1 MAKSKDERIIMNE
14 EEVQID
20 LMTLLHYILR
30 KWRSIIVVM
39 LIVAVAANL
48 YSVKKSMSVVASVS
62 AAEEEVDI
70 EKQIENAKEELT
82 ADELEQVERVYSM
95 YEYNSQLYQ
104 ENDEYLEK
112 SMLMQL
118 NPNEIPTVMLNYQFR
133 KDQADEELSNIFT
146 MYENALLDEDTC
158 TAIIQVFGEEY
169 ANTSVRELISVTDTE
184 NVQNSDI
191 IKLQNDKNSGILSIQ
206 IYADSEE
213 QCEQVAEIVKKRVME
228 YTEQLQQIFGIYT
241 VNAISEQ
248 YYISSDSNLNMQK
261 SDVVNAVNDAYTA
274 LKNISSGLSEKQMT
288 YYNLLVKGI
297 EDKTTSKENTDETA
311 EITAN
316 VQYISM
322 KYILIGLLAGMFLAV
337 CWYAVV
343 YIMTQTVK
351 DVDEVKI
358 ITNLPVFGTVLGSNE
373 NGKRNIIDRWIYSW
387 FAHNKKSENNEL
399 LLTRISHEVAMLAG
413 QKDKRNLLVACSESD
428 QNLKKQADSLVEKL
442 RELGMNVT
450 STDSLVSDNTEVLK
464 QLESADSAVFVEQLM
479 KSERNQIREAVELC
493 RRCQVEVL
501 GSVIVGSASY

>member
-1 MAKSKDERIIMNE
+1 MNE

-62 AAEEEVDI
+62 AAEEEGDI

-82 ADELEQVERVYSM
+82 AYELEQVERVYSM

-288 YYNLLVKGI
+288 Y
-297 EDKTTSKENTDETA
+297 
-311 EITAN
+311 
-316 VQYISM
+316 
-322 KYILIGLLAGMFLAV
+322 
-337 CWYAVV
+337 
-343 YIMTQTVK
+343 
-351 DVDEVKI
+351 
-358 ITNLPVFGTVLGSNE
+358 
-373 NGKRNIIDRWIYSW
+373 
-387 FAHNKKSENNEL
+387 
-399 LLTRISHEVAMLAG
+399 
-413 QKDKRNLLVACSESD
+413 
-428 QNLKKQADSLVEKL
+428 
-442 RELGMNVT
+442 
-450 STDSLVSDNTEVLK
+450 
-464 QLESADSAVFVEQLM
+464 
-479 KSERNQIREAVELC
+479 
-493 RRCQVEVL
+493 
-501 GSVIVGSASY
+501 

>member
-1 MAKSKDERIIMNE
+1 MNE

-48 YSVKKSMSVVASVS
+48 YSVKKSMSEAAAVS
-62 AAEEEVDI
+62 TTEEVDI

-104 ENDEYLEK
+104 ENEEYLEK

-118 NPNEIPTVMLNYQFR
+118 NPNEIPTVMLNYQFK

-158 TAIIQVFGEEY
+158 TAIVQVFGEEY

-248 YYISSDSNLNMQK
+248 YYISSDSDLNMQK
-261 SDVVNAVNDAYTA
+261 SDVVNVVNEVCTVI
-274 LKNISSGLSEKQMT
+274 KNITSGLSEKQIG
-288 YYNLLVKGI
+288 YFNLLTKDCEDQTLVK
-297 EDKTTSKENTDETA
+297 EDTQETA
-311 EITAN
+311 NMTAN

-322 KYILIGLLAGMFLAV
+322 KYVLIGLLAGMFLAV
-337 CWYAVV
+337 CWYAVI

-358 ITNLPVFGTVLGSNE
+358 ITNLPVFGTVLRSNE
-373 NGKRNIIDRWIYSW
+373 NGKRKIVDRWIDSW

-501 GSVIVGSASY
+501 GSVIVGSDSY

>member
-1 MAKSKDERIIMNE
+1 MNE

-39 LIVAVAANL
+39 LIVAVL
-48 YSVKKSMSVVASVS
+48 CKPIFSKEKYVS
-62 AAEEEVDI
+62 SGICKRTEEEVDI

-95 YEYNSQLYQ
+95 YEHNLQLYQ
-104 ENDEYLEK
+104 ENEEYLEK

-118 NPNEIPTVMLNYQFR
+118 NPNEIPTVMLNYQFK

-228 YTEQLQQIFGIYT
+228 YTEQLQRDIWNLYSKCYFGA
-241 VNAISEQ
+241 VL
-248 YYISSDSNLNMQK
+248 YIQ
-261 SDVVNAVNDAYTA
+261 
-274 LKNISSGLSEKQMT
+274 
-288 YYNLLVKGI
+288 
-297 EDKTTSKENTDETA
+297 
-311 EITAN
+311 
-316 VQYISM
+316 
-322 KYILIGLLAGMFLAV
+322 
-337 CWYAVV
+337 
-343 YIMTQTVK
+343 
-351 DVDEVKI
+351 
-358 ITNLPVFGTVLGSNE
+358 
-373 NGKRNIIDRWIYSW
+373 
-387 FAHNKKSENNEL
+387 
-399 LLTRISHEVAMLAG
+399 
-413 QKDKRNLLVACSESD
+413 
-428 QNLKKQADSLVEKL
+428 
-442 RELGMNVT
+442 
-450 STDSLVSDNTEVLK
+450 
-464 QLESADSAVFVEQLM
+464 
-479 KSERNQIREAVELC
+479 
-493 RRCQVEVL
+493 
-501 GSVIVGSASY
+501 

>member
-1 MAKSKDERIIMNE
+1 MNE

-48 YSVKKSMSVVASVS
+48 YSVKKSMSEAAAVS
-62 AAEEEVDI
+62 TTEEVDI

-104 ENDEYLEK
+104 ESKEYLEK
-112 SMLMQL
+112 SVLMQL
-118 NPNEIPTVMLNYQFR
+118 NPNEIPTVMLNYQFK

-146 MYENALLDEDTC
+146 MYENVLLDEDTC

-184 NVQNSDI
+184 NGQNSDI
-191 IKLQNDKNSGILSIQ
+191 IKLQKDKNSGILSIQ
-206 IYADSEE
+206 IYAGSEE
-213 QCEQVAEIVKKRVME
+213 QCEQVAEIVKTRVLE
-228 YTEQLQQIFGIYT
+228 YTEQLHQIFGNYT

-261 SDVVNAVNDAYTA
+261 SDAVNAVNNAYTA
-274 LKNISSGLSEKQMT
+274 MKNITSGLSEKQIGYFSLLT
-288 YYNLLVKGI
+288 KDCEDQTLVK
-297 EDKTTSKENTDETA
+297 EDTQETA
-311 EITAN
+311 NMTAN

-337 CWYAVV
+337 CWYAVI

-358 ITNLPVFGTVLGSNE
+358 ITNLPVFGTVLRSNE
-373 NGKRNIIDRWIYSW
+373 NGKRNIVDRWIDSW
-387 FAHNKKSENNEL
+387 FAHDKKSENNDL

-413 QKDKRNLLVACSESD
+413 QKDKKCLLIACSGSD
-428 QNLKKQADSLVEKL
+428 QNVKKQADSLVEKL
-442 RELGMNVT
+442 RKLGMNVT
-450 STDSLVSDNTEVLK
+450 STDGLVSDNTEVLK

-501 GSVIVGSASY
+501 GSVIVGSDSY

>member
-1 MAKSKDERIIMNE
+1 MNE

-288 YYNLLVKGI
+288 YYNLL
-297 EDKTTSKENTDETA
+297 
-311 EITAN
+311 EI
-316 VQYISM
+316 
-322 KYILIGLLAGMFLAV
+322 G
-337 CWYAVV
+337 
-343 YIMTQTVK
+343 
-351 DVDEVKI
+351 
-358 ITNLPVFGTVLGSNE
+358 
-373 NGKRNIIDRWIYSW
+373 R
-387 FAHNKKSENNEL
+387 AH
-399 LLTRISHEVAMLAG
+399 V
-413 QKDKRNLLVACSESD
+413 
-428 QNLKKQADSLVEKL
+428 
-442 RELGMNVT
+442 
-450 STDSLVSDNTEVLK
+450 
-464 QLESADSAVFVEQLM
+464 
-479 KSERNQIREAVELC
+479 
-493 RRCQVEVL
+493 
-501 GSVIVGSASY
+501 

>member
-1 MAKSKDERIIMNE
+1 MNE

-48 YSVKKSMSVVASVS
+48 YSVKKSMSEAAAVS
-62 AAEEEVDI
+62 TTEEVDI

-104 ENDEYLEK
+104 ESKEYLEK
-112 SMLMQL
+112 SVLMQL
-118 NPNEIPTVMLNYQFR
+118 NPNEIPTVMLNYQFK

-169 ANTSVRELISVTDTE
+169 ANTSVRKLISVTDTE
-184 NVQNSDI
+184 NVQNKDI
-191 IKLQNDKNSGILSIQ
+191 IKLQDDKNSGILSIQ
-206 IYADSEE
+206 IYACSEE
-213 QCEQVAEIVKKRVME
+213 QCEQVAEIVKKRVLE
-228 YTEQLQQIFGIYT
+228 YTEQLQQIFGNYT

-248 YYISSDSNLNMQK
+248 YYISSDSDLNVQK
-261 SDVVNAVNDAYTA
+261 SDTVNAVNNAYTA
-274 LKNISSGLSEKQMT
+274 MKNITSGLSEKQIG
-288 YYNLLVKGI
+288 YFNLLTKDGEDQTLVKVDT
-297 EDKTTSKENTDETA
+297 EENE
-311 EITAN
+311 N
-316 VQYISM
+316 VMVKVQYISM

-373 NGKRNIIDRWIYSW
+373 NAKRNMIDRWIDSW
-387 FAHNKKSENNEL
+387 FVHDKKSENNEL

-413 QKDKRNLLVACSESD
+413 QKDKKCLLIACSGNG
-428 QNLKKQADSLVEKL
+428 QNVKKQADSLVEKL
-442 RELGMNVT
+442 RKLGMNVT

-464 QLESADSAVFVEQLM
+464 QLDCADSVVFVEQLM
-479 KSERNQIREAVELC
+479 KSERNQIREAIELC

-501 GSVIVGSASY
+501 GSVIVGSDSY

>member
-1 MAKSKDERIIMNE
+1 MNE

-288 YYNLLVKGI
+288 YY
-297 EDKTTSKENTDETA
+297 
-311 EITAN
+311 
-316 VQYISM
+316 
-322 KYILIGLLAGMFLAV
+322 
-337 CWYAVV
+337 
-343 YIMTQTVK
+343 
-351 DVDEVKI
+351 
-358 ITNLPVFGTVLGSNE
+358 
-373 NGKRNIIDRWIYSW
+373 
-387 FAHNKKSENNEL
+387 HL
-399 LLTRISHEVAMLAG
+399 LLR
-413 QKDKRNLLVACSESD
+413 KP
-428 QNLKKQADSLVEKL
+428 
-442 RELGMNVT
+442 
-450 STDSLVSDNTEVLK
+450 
-464 QLESADSAVFVEQLM
+464 
-479 KSERNQIREAVELC
+479 
-493 RRCQVEVL
+493 
-501 GSVIVGSASY
+501 

>member
-1 MAKSKDERIIMNE
+1 MNE

-48 YSVKKSMSVVASVS
+48 YSVKKSMSEAAAVS
-62 AAEEEVDI
+62 TTEEVDI

-82 ADELEQVERVYSM
+82 ADELEQVEHVYSM

-104 ENDEYLEK
+104 ENEEYLEK

-118 NPNEIPTVMLNYQFR
+118 NPNEIPTVMLNYQFK

-158 TAIIQVFGEEY
+158 TAIMQVFGEEY

-184 NVQNSDI
+184 NGQNSDI

-206 IYADSEE
+206 IYAGSEE

-228 YTEQLQQIFGIYT
+228 YTEQLQQIFGTYT

-261 SDVVNAVNDAYTA
+261 SDAVNAVNVAYTTMT
-274 LKNISSGLSEKQMT
+274 NISAGLSEKQMG
-288 YYNLLVKGI
+288 YFNLLVKESKDQPLVK
-297 EDKTTSKENTDETA
+297 EDTEATENV
-311 EITAN
+311 TAN

-322 KYILIGLLAGMFLAV
+322 KFILIGLLAGMFLAV

-358 ITNLPVFGTVLGSNE
+358 ITNLPVFGTVLRSNE
-373 NGKRNIIDRWIYSW
+373 NGKRNIIDRWIDSW
-387 FAHNKKSENNEL
+387 FAHDKKSENNEL

-479 KSERNQIREAVELC
+479 KSERDQIREAVELC

-501 GSVIVGSASY
+501 GSVIVGSDSY

>member
-1 MAKSKDERIIMNE
+1 MNE

-48 YSVKKSMSVVASVS
+48 YSVKKSMSEAAAVS
-62 AAEEEVDI
+62 TTEEVDI

-104 ENDEYLEK
+104 ESKEYLEK
-112 SMLMQL
+112 SVLMQL
-118 NPNEIPTVMLNYQFR
+118 NPNEIPTVMLNYQFK

-169 ANTSVRELISVTDTE
+169 ANTSVRKLISVTDTE
-184 NVQNSDI
+184 NVQNKDI
-191 IKLQNDKNSGILSIQ
+191 IKLQDDKNSGILSIQ
-206 IYADSEE
+206 IYACSEE
-213 QCEQVAEIVKKRVME
+213 QCEQVAEIVKKRVLE
-228 YTEQLQQIFGIYT
+228 YTEQLQQIFGNYT

-248 YYISSDSNLNMQK
+248 YYISSDSDLNVQK
-261 SDVVNAVNDAYTA
+261 SDAVNAVNVTYTTMT
-274 LKNISSGLSEKQMT
+274 NISAGLSEKQMT
-288 YYNLLVKGI
+288 YYNLLAKYCEDQTIVK
-297 EDKTTSKENTDETA
+297 EDTQETA
-311 EITAN
+311 NMTTN
-316 VQYISM
+316 VQYISI

-337 CWYAVV
+337 CWYAVI

-358 ITNLPVFGTVLGSNE
+358 ITNLPVFGTVLRSNE
-373 NGKRNIIDRWIYSW
+373 NGKRNIVDRWIDSW
-387 FAHNKKSENNEL
+387 FAHDKKSENNEL

-413 QKDKRNLLVACSESD
+413 QKDKKCLLIACSGSD
-428 QNLKKQADSLVEKL
+428 QNVKKQADGLVEKL
-442 RELGMNVT
+442 RKLEMNVT

-501 GSVIVGSASY
+501 GSVIVGSDSY

>member
-1 MAKSKDERIIMNE
+1 MNE

-48 YSVKKSMSVVASVS
+48 YSVKKSMSEAAVVSTT
-62 AAEEEVDI
+62 EEVDI

-104 ENDEYLEK
+104 ESKEYLEK
-112 SMLMQL
+112 SVLMQL
-118 NPNEIPTVMLNYQFR
+118 NPNEIPTVMLNYQFK

-169 ANTSVRELISVTDTE
+169 ANTSVRKLISVTDTE
-184 NVQNSDI
+184 NVQNKDI
-191 IKLQNDKNSGILSIQ
+191 IKLQDDKNSGILSIQ
-206 IYADSEE
+206 IYACSEE
-213 QCEQVAEIVKKRVME
+213 QCEQVAEIVKKRVLE
-228 YTEQLQQIFGIYT
+228 YTEQLQQIFGNYT

-248 YYISSDSNLNMQK
+248 YYISSDSDLNVQK
-261 SDVVNAVNDAYTA
+261 SDTVNAVNNAYTA
-274 LKNISSGLSEKQMT
+274 MKNITSGLSEKQIG
-288 YYNLLVKGI
+288 YFNLLTKDGEDQTLVKVDT
-297 EDKTTSKENTDETA
+297 EENE
-311 EITAN
+311 N
-316 VQYISM
+316 VMVKVQYISM

-373 NGKRNIIDRWIYSW
+373 NAKRNIIDRWIDSW
-387 FAHNKKSENNEL
+387 FVHDKKSENNEL

-413 QKDKRNLLVACSESD
+413 QKDKKCLLIACSGNG
-428 QNLKKQADSLVEKL
+428 QNVKKQADSLVEKL
-442 RELGMNVT
+442 RKLGMNVT

-464 QLESADSAVFVEQLM
+464 QLDCADSVVFVEQLM
-479 KSERNQIREAVELC
+479 KSERNQIREAIELC

-501 GSVIVGSASY
+501 GSVIVGSDSY

>member
-1 MAKSKDERIIMNE
+1 MNE

-48 YSVKKSMSVVASVS
+48 YSVKKSMSEAAAVS
-62 AAEEEVDI
+62 TTEEVDI

-82 ADELEQVERVYSM
+82 ADELEQVEHVYSM

-104 ENDEYLEK
+104 ENEEYLEK

-118 NPNEIPTVMLNYQFR
+118 NPNEIPTVMLNYQFK

-146 MYENALLDEDTC
+146 MYENTLLDEDTC
-158 TAIIQVFGEEY
+158 TAIMQVFGEEY

-184 NVQNSDI
+184 NGQNSDI

-206 IYADSEE
+206 IYAGSEE

-228 YTEQLQQIFGIYT
+228 YTEQLQQIFGTYT

-261 SDVVNAVNDAYTA
+261 SDAVNAVNVAYTTMT
-274 LKNISSGLSEKQMT
+274 NISAGLSEKQMG
-288 YYNLLVKGI
+288 YFNLLVKESKDQPLVK
-297 EDKTTSKENTDETA
+297 EDTEATENV
-311 EITAN
+311 TAN

-322 KYILIGLLAGMFLAV
+322 KFILIGLLAGMFLAV

-358 ITNLPVFGTVLGSNE
+358 ITNLPVFGTVLRSNE
-373 NGKRNIIDRWIYSW
+373 NGKRNIIDRWIDSW
-387 FAHNKKSENNEL
+387 FAHDKKSENNEL

-479 KSERNQIREAVELC
+479 KSERDQIREAVELC

-501 GSVIVGSASY
+501 GSVIVGNDSY

>member
-1 MAKSKDERIIMNE
+1 MNE

-82 ADELEQVERVYSM
+82 AYELEQVERVYSM

-288 YYNLLVKGI
+288 
-297 EDKTTSKENTDETA
+297 
-311 EITAN
+311 
-316 VQYISM
+316 
-322 KYILIGLLAGMFLAV
+322 
-337 CWYAVV
+337 
-343 YIMTQTVK
+343 
-351 DVDEVKI
+351 
-358 ITNLPVFGTVLGSNE
+358 
-373 NGKRNIIDRWIYSW
+373 
-387 FAHNKKSENNEL
+387 
-399 LLTRISHEVAMLAG
+399 
-413 QKDKRNLLVACSESD
+413 
-428 QNLKKQADSLVEKL
+428 
-442 RELGMNVT
+442 
-450 STDSLVSDNTEVLK
+450 
-464 QLESADSAVFVEQLM
+464 
-479 KSERNQIREAVELC
+479 
-493 RRCQVEVL
+493 
-501 GSVIVGSASY
+501 

>member
-1 MAKSKDERIIMNE
+1 
-14 EEVQID
+14 
-20 LMTLLHYILR
+20 
-30 KWRSIIVVM
+30 M

-48 YSVKKSMSVVASVS
+48 YSVKKSMSEAASVS
-62 AAEEEVDI
+62 TAEEEVDI
-70 EKQIENAKEELT
+70 EKQIENVKDELT

-104 ENDEYLEK
+104 ENKEYLEK
-112 SMLMQL
+112 SVLMQL
-118 NPNEIPTVMLNYQFR
+118 NPNEIPTVMLNYQFK

-158 TAIIQVFGEEY
+158 TAIMQVFGEEY

-184 NVQNSDI
+184 NGQNSDI

-206 IYADSEE
+206 IYAGSEE
-213 QCEQVAEIVKKRVME
+213 KCEQVAEIVKKRVME
-228 YTEQLQQIFGIYT
+228 YTEQSQQIFGTYT

-261 SDVVNAVNDAYTA
+261 SDAVNAVNDAYTA

-288 YYNLLVKGI
+288 YYNLLVKESKDQTLVK
-297 EDKTTSKENTDETA
+297 EDTEETENM
-311 EITAN
+311 TAN

-322 KYILIGLLAGMFLAV
+322 KFILIGLLAGMFLAV

-373 NGKRNIIDRWIYSW
+373 NGKRNIIDRWIDSW
-387 FAHNKKSENNEL
+387 FAHDKKSENNEL

-413 QKDKRNLLVACSESD
+413 QKDKKCLLIACSGND
-428 QNLKKQADSLVEKL
+428 QNVKKQADSLVKKL

-493 RRCQVEVL
+493 RRCRVEVL
-501 GSVIVGSASY
+501 GSVIVGSDSY

>member
-1 MAKSKDERIIMNE
+1 MNE

-48 YSVKKSMSVVASVS
+48 YSVKKSMSEAAAVS
-62 AAEEEVDI
+62 TTEEVDI

-104 ENDEYLEK
+104 ENKEYLEK
-112 SMLMQL
+112 SVLMQL
-118 NPNEIPTVMLNYQFR
+118 NPNEIPTVMLNYQFK

-184 NVQNSDI
+184 NGQNSDI
-191 IKLQNDKNSGILSIQ
+191 IKLQKDKNSGILSIQ
-206 IYADSEE
+206 IYAGSEE
-213 QCEQVAEIVKKRVME
+213 QCKQVAEIVKTRVLE
-228 YTEQLQQIFGIYT
+228 YTEQLQQIFGNYT

-261 SDVVNAVNDAYTA
+261 SDVVNVVNEACTA
-274 LKNISSGLSEKQMT
+274 IKNITSGLSEKQIG
-288 YYNLLVKGI
+288 YFNLLAKDCEDQTLVK
-297 EDKTTSKENTDETA
+297 EDTQETA
-311 EITAN
+311 NLTAN

-337 CWYAVV
+337 CWYAVI

-358 ITNLPVFGTVLGSNE
+358 ITNLPVFGTVLRSNE
-373 NGKRNIIDRWIYSW
+373 NGKRNVIDRWIDSW
-387 FAHNKKSENNEL
+387 FAYDKKSENNDL

-413 QKDKRNLLVACSESD
+413 QKDKKCLLIAYSGND
-428 QNLKKQADSLVEKL
+428 QNVKKQADSLVEKL

-501 GSVIVGSASY
+501 GSVIVGSDSY

>member
-1 MAKSKDERIIMNE
+1 MNE

-48 YSVKKSMSVVASVS
+48 YSVKKSMSEAAAVS
-62 AAEEEVDI
+62 TAEEVDI

-104 ENDEYLEK
+104 ENKEYLEK
-112 SMLMQL
+112 SVLMQL
-118 NPNEIPTVMLNYQFR
+118 NPNEIPTVMLNYQFK

-184 NVQNSDI
+184 NGQNSDI
-191 IKLQNDKNSGILSIQ
+191 IKLQKDKNSGILSIQ
-206 IYADSEE
+206 IYAGSEE
-213 QCEQVAEIVKKRVME
+213 QCEQVAEIVKKRVLE
-228 YTEQLQQIFGIYT
+228 YTEQLQQIFGNYT

-248 YYISSDSNLNMQK
+248 YYISSDSDLNMQK
-261 SDVVNAVNDAYTA
+261 SDVVNVVNEVCTVI
-274 LKNISSGLSEKQMT
+274 KNITSGLSEKQIG
-288 YYNLLVKGI
+288 YFNLLTKDCEDQTLVK
-297 EDKTTSKENTDETA
+297 EDTQETA
-311 EITAN
+311 NMTAN

-322 KYILIGLLAGMFLAV
+322 KYVLIGLLAGMFLAV
-337 CWYAVV
+337 CWYAVI

-351 DVDEVKI
+351 DVDEMKI
-358 ITNLPVFGTVLGSNE
+358 ITNLPVFGTVLRSNE
-373 NGKRNIIDRWIYSW
+373 NGKRNIVDRWIDSW
-387 FAHNKKSENNEL
+387 FVHDKKSENNEL

-413 QKDKRNLLVACSESD
+413 QKDKKCLLIACSGND
-428 QNLKKQADSLVEKL
+428 QNVKKQADSLVEKL

-450 STDSLVSDNTEVLK
+450 STASLVSDNTEVLK

-479 KSERNQIREAVELC
+479 KAERNQIREAVELC
-493 RRCQVEVL
+493 RRCRVEVL
-501 GSVIVGSASY
+501 GSVIVGSDSY

>member
-1 MAKSKDERIIMNE
+1 MNE

-48 YSVKKSMSVVASVS
+48 YSVKKSMSEAAAVS
-62 AAEEEVDI
+62 TTEEVDI

-104 ENDEYLEK
+104 ENKEYLEK
-112 SMLMQL
+112 SVLMQL
-118 NPNEIPTVMLNYQFR
+118 NPNEIPTVMLNYQFK

-184 NVQNSDI
+184 NGQNSDI
-191 IKLQNDKNSGILSIQ
+191 IKLQKDKNSGILSIQ
-206 IYADSEE
+206 IYAGSEE
-213 QCEQVAEIVKKRVME
+213 QCKQVAEIVKTRVLE
-228 YTEQLQQIFGIYT
+228 YTEQLQQIFGNYT

-261 SDVVNAVNDAYTA
+261 SDVVNVVNEVCTA
-274 LKNISSGLSEKQMT
+274 IKNITSGLSEKQIG
-288 YYNLLVKGI
+288 YFNLLTKDCEDQTLVK
-297 EDKTTSKENTDETA
+297 EDTQETA
-311 EITAN
+311 NMTAN

-322 KYILIGLLAGMFLAV
+322 KYVLIGLLAGMFLAV
-337 CWYAVV
+337 CWYAVI

-373 NGKRNIIDRWIYSW
+373 HGKRNIIDQWIDSW
-387 FAHNKKSENNEL
+387 FAHDKKSENNEL

-450 STDSLVSDNTEVLK
+450 STE
-464 QLESADSAVFVEQLM
+464 
-479 KSERNQIREAVELC
+479 C
-493 RRCQVEVL
+493 R
-501 GSVIVGSASY
+501 

>member
-1 MAKSKDERIIMNE
+1 MNE

-48 YSVKKSMSVVASVS
+48 YSVKKSMSEAAAVS
-62 AAEEEVDI
+62 TTEEVDI

-104 ENDEYLEK
+104 ENKEYLEK
-112 SMLMQL
+112 SVLMQL
-118 NPNEIPTVMLNYQFR
+118 NPNEIPTVMLNYQFK

-184 NVQNSDI
+184 NGQNSDI
-191 IKLQNDKNSGILSIQ
+191 IKLQKDKNSGILSIQ
-206 IYADSEE
+206 IYAGSEE
-213 QCEQVAEIVKKRVME
+213 QCEQVAEIVKTRVLE
-228 YTEQLQQIFGIYT
+228 YTEQLQQIFGNYT

-261 SDVVNAVNDAYTA
+261 SDVVNVVNEVCTA
-274 LKNISSGLSEKQMT
+274 IKNITSGLSEKQIG
-288 YYNLLVKGI
+288 YFNLLAKDCEDQTLVK
-297 EDKTTSKENTDETA
+297 EDTQETA
-311 EITAN
+311 NLIAN

-337 CWYAVV
+337 CWYVV
-343 YIMTQTVK
+343 IYIMTQTVK

-358 ITNLPVFGTVLGSNE
+358 ITNLPVFGTVLRSND
-373 NGKRNIIDRWIYSW
+373 NGKRNVIDRWIDSW
-387 FAHNKKSENNEL
+387 FAYDKKSENNDL

-413 QKDKRNLLVACSESD
+413 QKDKKCLLIACSEND
-428 QNLKKQADSLVEKL
+428 QNVKKQADSLVEKL

-501 GSVIVGSASY
+501 GSVIVGSDSY

>member
-1 MAKSKDERIIMNE
+1 
-14 EEVQID
+14 
-20 LMTLLHYILR
+20 
-30 KWRSIIVVM
+30 M

-82 ADELEQVERVYSM
+82 ADELEQGDSVYSM

-118 NPNEIPTVMLNYQFR
+118 NPNEIPTVMLNYQFK
-133 KDQADEELSNIFT
+133 KDQSDEELSNIFT
-146 MYENALLDEDTC
+146 MYENAILDEDTC

-184 NVQNSDI
+184 NGQNSDI
-191 IKLQNDKNSGILSIQ
+191 IKLQKDKNSGILSIQ
-206 IYADSEE
+206 IYAGSEE
-213 QCEQVAEIVKKRVME
+213 QCEQVAEIVKKRVQE
-228 YTEQLQQIFGIYT
+228 YTEQLQQIFGNYT

-316 VQYISM
+316 VQYLS
-322 KYILIGLLAGMFLAV
+322 LIH
-337 CWYAVV
+337 
-343 YIMTQTVK
+343 I
-351 DVDEVKI
+351 
-358 ITNLPVFGTVLGSNE
+358 
-373 NGKRNIIDRWIYSW
+373 
-387 FAHNKKSENNEL
+387 
-399 LLTRISHEVAMLAG
+399 
-413 QKDKRNLLVACSESD
+413 
-428 QNLKKQADSLVEKL
+428 
-442 RELGMNVT
+442 
-450 STDSLVSDNTEVLK
+450 
-464 QLESADSAVFVEQLM
+464 
-479 KSERNQIREAVELC
+479 
-493 RRCQVEVL
+493 
-501 GSVIVGSASY
+501 

>member
-1 MAKSKDERIIMNE
+1 MNE

-48 YSVKKSMSVVASVS
+48 YSVKKSMSEAAAVS
-62 AAEEEVDI
+62 TAEEVDI

-104 ENDEYLEK
+104 ENKEYLEK
-112 SMLMQL
+112 SVLMQL
-118 NPNEIPTVMLNYQFR
+118 NPNEIPTVMLNYQFK

-184 NVQNSDI
+184 NGQNSDI
-191 IKLQNDKNSGILSIQ
+191 IKLQKDKNSGILSIQ
-206 IYADSEE
+206 IYAGSEE
-213 QCEQVAEIVKKRVME
+213 QCEQVAEIVKTRVLE
-228 YTEQLQQIFGIYT
+228 YTEQLQQIFGNYT
-241 VNAISEQ
+241 VNAISDQ

-261 SDVVNAVNDAYTA
+261 SDVVNVVNEVCTA
-274 LKNISSGLSEKQMT
+274 IKNITSGLSEKQIG
-288 YYNLLVKGI
+288 YFNLLAKDCEDQTLVK
-297 EDKTTSKENTDETA
+297 EDTQETA
-311 EITAN
+311 NLIAN

-337 CWYAVV
+337 CWYVV
-343 YIMTQTVK
+343 IYIMTQTVK

-358 ITNLPVFGTVLGSNE
+358 ITNLPVFGTVLRSND
-373 NGKRNIIDRWIYSW
+373 NGKRNVIDRWIDSW
-387 FAHNKKSENNEL
+387 FAYDKKSENNDL

-413 QKDKRNLLVACSESD
+413 QKDKKCLLIACSEND
-428 QNLKKQADSLVEKL
+428 QNVKKQADSLVEKL

-501 GSVIVGSASY
+501 GSVIVGSDSY

>member
-1 MAKSKDERIIMNE
+1 MNE

-30 KWRSIIVVM
+30 KWRSIIVLM

-95 YEYNSQLYQ
+95 YEHNSQLYQ
-104 ENDEYLEK
+104 ENEEYLEK

-118 NPNEIPTVMLNYQFR
+118 NPNEIPTVMLNYQFK

-248 YYISSDSNLNMQK
+248 YYISSDSDLNMQK

-274 LKNISSGLSEKQMT
+274 LKNVSSGLSEKQMT

-297 EDKTTSKENTDETA
+297 EDKTTSKK
-311 EITAN
+311 I
-316 VQYISM
+316 QM
-322 KYILIGLLAGMFLAV
+322 K
-337 CWYAVV
+337 
-343 YIMTQTVK
+343 
-351 DVDEVKI
+351 
-358 ITNLPVFGTVLGSNE
+358 
-373 NGKRNIIDRWIYSW
+373 
-387 FAHNKKSENNEL
+387 
-399 LLTRISHEVAMLAG
+399 
-413 QKDKRNLLVACSESD
+413 
-428 QNLKKQADSLVEKL
+428 
-442 RELGMNVT
+442 
-450 STDSLVSDNTEVLK
+450 
-464 QLESADSAVFVEQLM
+464 
-479 KSERNQIREAVELC
+479 
-493 RRCQVEVL
+493 RRK
-501 GSVIVGSASY
+501 

>member
-1 MAKSKDERIIMNE
+1 MNE

-48 YSVKKSMSVVASVS
+48 YSVKKSMSEAAAVS
-62 AAEEEVDI
+62 TTEEVDI

-104 ENDEYLEK
+104 ENKEYLEK
-112 SMLMQL
+112 SVLMQL
-118 NPNEIPTVMLNYQFR
+118 NPNEIPTVMLNYQFK

-184 NVQNSDI
+184 NGQNSDI
-191 IKLQNDKNSGILSIQ
+191 IKLQKDKNSGILSIQ
-206 IYADSEE
+206 IYAGSEE
-213 QCEQVAEIVKKRVME
+213 QCKQVAEIVKTRVLE
-228 YTEQLQQIFGIYT
+228 YTEQLQQIFGNYT

-274 LKNISSGLSEKQMT
+274 LKNITSGLSEKQIG
-288 YYNLLVKGI
+288 YFNLLTKDCEDQTLVK
-297 EDKTTSKENTDETA
+297 EDTQETA
-311 EITAN
+311 NMTAN

-322 KYILIGLLAGMFLAV
+322 KYVLIGLLAGMFLAV
-337 CWYAVV
+337 CWYAVI

-373 NGKRNIIDRWIYSW
+373 HGKRNIIDQWIDSW
-387 FAHNKKSENNEL
+387 FAHDKKSENNEL

-501 GSVIVGSASY
+501 GSVIVGSDSY

>member
-1 MAKSKDERIIMNE
+1 MNE

-48 YSVKKSMSVVASVS
+48 YSVKKSMSEAAAVS
-62 AAEEEVDI
+62 TTEEVDI
-70 EKQIENAKEELT
+70 EKQIENAKGELT
-82 ADELEQVERVYSM
+82 ADELEQVERVFSM

-104 ENDEYLEK
+104 ENEEYLEK

-118 NPNEIPTVMLNYQFR
+118 NPNEIPTVMLNYQFK

-158 TAIIQVFGEEY
+158 TAIVQVFGEEY

-184 NVQNSDI
+184 NGQNSDI
-191 IKLQNDKNSGILSIQ
+191 IKLQKDKNSGILSIQ
-206 IYADSEE
+206 IYAGSEE
-213 QCEQVAEIVKKRVME
+213 QCEQVVEIVKKRVLE
-228 YTEQLQQIFGIYT
+228 YTEQLQQIFGNYT
-241 VNAISEQ
+241 VNAISEL
-248 YYISSDSNLNMQK
+248 YYISSDSDLNMQK
-261 SDVVNAVNDAYTA
+261 SDVVNVVNEVCTA
-274 LKNISSGLSEKQMT
+274 IKNITSGLSEKQIG
-288 YYNLLVKGI
+288 YFNLLTKDCEDQTLVK
-297 EDKTTSKENTDETA
+297 EDTQETA
-311 EITAN
+311 NMTAN

-337 CWYAVV
+337 CWYAVI

-358 ITNLPVFGTVLGSNE
+358 LTNLPVFGTVLRSND
-373 NGKRNIIDRWIYSW
+373 NGKRNMIDRWIDSW
-387 FAHNKKSENNEL
+387 FAHDKKSENNEL

-501 GSVIVGSASY
+501 GSVIVGSDSY

>member
-1 MAKSKDERIIMNE
+1 MNE

-62 AAEEEVDI
+62 AAEEVDI

-104 ENDEYLEK
+104 ENKEYLEK
-112 SMLMQL
+112 SVLMQL
-118 NPNEIPTVMLNYQFR
+118 NPNEIPTVMLNYQFK

-184 NVQNSDI
+184 NGQNSDI
-191 IKLQNDKNSGILSIQ
+191 IKLQKDKNSGILSIQ
-206 IYADSEE
+206 IYASSEE
-213 QCEQVAEIVKKRVME
+213 QCEQVAEIVKKRVLE
-228 YTEQLQQIFGIYT
+228 YTEQLQQIFGNYT

-248 YYISSDSNLNMQK
+248 YYISSDSDLNMQK
-261 SDVVNAVNDAYTA
+261 SDVVNVVNEVCTVI
-274 LKNISSGLSEKQMT
+274 KNITSGLSEKQIG
-288 YYNLLVKGI
+288 YFNLLTKDCEDQTLVK
-297 EDKTTSKENTDETA
+297 EDTQETA
-311 EITAN
+311 NMTAN

-322 KYILIGLLAGMFLAV
+322 KYVLIGLLAGMFLAV
-337 CWYAVV
+337 CWYAVI

-351 DVDEVKI
+351 DVDEMKI
-358 ITNLPVFGTVLGSNE
+358 ITNLPVFGTVLRSNE
-373 NGKRNIIDRWIYSW
+373 NGKRNIVDRWIDSW
-387 FAHNKKSENNEL
+387 FVHDKKSENNEL

-413 QKDKRNLLVACSESD
+413 QKDKKCLLIACSGND
-428 QNLKKQADSLVEKL
+428 QNVKKQADSLVEKL

-450 STDSLVSDNTEVLK
+450 STASLVSDNTEVLK

-493 RRCQVEVL
+493 RRCRVEVL
-501 GSVIVGSASY
+501 GSVIVGSDSY

>member
-1 MAKSKDERIIMNE
+1 MNE

-48 YSVKKSMSVVASVS
+48 YSVKKSMSEAAAVS
-62 AAEEEVDI
+62 TTEEVDI

-82 ADELEQVERVYSM
+82 ADELEQVEHVYSM

-104 ENDEYLEK
+104 ESKEYLEK
-112 SMLMQL
+112 SVLMQL
-118 NPNEIPTVMLNYQFR
+118 NPNEIPTVMLNYQFK

-184 NVQNSDI
+184 NGQNNDI
-191 IKLQNDKNSGILSIQ
+191 IKLQKDKNSGILSIQ
-206 IYADSEE
+206 IYAGSEE
-213 QCEQVAEIVKKRVME
+213 QCEQVAEIVKKRVLE
-228 YTEQLQQIFGIYT
+228 YTEQLQQIFGNYT

-248 YYISSDSNLNMQK
+248 YHISSDSNLNMQK

-297 EDKTTSKENTDETA
+297 EDKTTSKENTDETS

-373 NGKRNIIDRWIYSW
+373 NGKRNIIDRWIDSW
-387 FAHNKKSENNEL
+387 FAHDKKSENNEL

-450 STDSLVSDNTEVLK
+450 STDRLVSDNTEVLK

-501 GSVIVGSASY
+501 GSVIVGSDSY

>member
-1 MAKSKDERIIMNE
+1 MNE

-48 YSVKKSMSVVASVS
+48 YSVKKSMSEAAAVS
-62 AAEEEVDI
+62 TTEEVDI

-104 ENDEYLEK
+104 ENKEYLEK
-112 SMLMQL
+112 SVLMQL
-118 NPNEIPTVMLNYQFR
+118 NPNEIPTVMLNYQFK
-133 KDQADEELSNIFT
+133 KDQSDEELSNIFT

-184 NVQNSDI
+184 NGQNSDI
-191 IKLQNDKNSGILSIQ
+191 IKLQKDKNSGILSIQ
-206 IYADSEE
+206 IYAGSEE
-213 QCEQVAEIVKKRVME
+213 QCKQVAEIVKTRVLE
-228 YTEQLQQIFGIYT
+228 YTEQLQQIFGNYT

-248 YYISSDSNLNMQK
+248 YYISSDSDLNMQK
-261 SDVVNAVNDAYTA
+261 SDVVNVVNEVCTVI
-274 LKNISSGLSEKQMT
+274 KNITSGLSEKQIG
-288 YYNLLVKGI
+288 YFNLLTKDREDQTLVK
-297 EDKTTSKENTDETA
+297 EDTQETA
-311 EITAN
+311 NMTAN

-322 KYILIGLLAGMFLAV
+322 KYVLIGLLAGMFLAV
-337 CWYAVV
+337 CWYAVI

-358 ITNLPVFGTVLGSNE
+358 ITNLPVFGTVLRSNE
-373 NGKRNIIDRWIYSW
+373 NGKRKIVDRWIDSW

-479 KSERNQIREAVELC
+479 KSERNQIREAVEFAGAVRL
-493 RRCQVEVL
+493 RCLEV
-501 GSVIVGSASY
+501 

>member
-1 MAKSKDERIIMNE
+1 MNE

-62 AAEEEVDI
+62 AAEEVDI

-104 ENDEYLEK
+104 ENKEYLEK
-112 SMLMQL
+112 SVLMQL
-118 NPNEIPTVMLNYQFR
+118 NPNEIPTVMLNYQFK

-184 NVQNSDI
+184 NGQNSDI
-191 IKLQNDKNSGILSIQ
+191 IKLQKDKNSGILSIQ
-206 IYADSEE
+206 IYASSEE
-213 QCEQVAEIVKKRVME
+213 QCEQIAEIVKKRVLE
-228 YTEQLQQIFGIYT
+228 YTEQLQQIFGNYT

-248 YYISSDSNLNMQK
+248 YYISSDSDLNMQK
-261 SDVVNAVNDAYTA
+261 SDVVNVVNEVCTVI
-274 LKNISSGLSEKQMT
+274 KNITSGLSEKQIG
-288 YYNLLVKGI
+288 YFNLLTKDCEDQTLVK
-297 EDKTTSKENTDETA
+297 EDTQETA
-311 EITAN
+311 NMTAN

-322 KYILIGLLAGMFLAV
+322 KYVLIGLLAGMFLAV
-337 CWYAVV
+337 CWYAVI

-358 ITNLPVFGTVLGSNE
+358 ITNLPVFGTVLRSNE
-373 NGKRNIIDRWIYSW
+373 NGKRNIVDRWIDSW
-387 FAHNKKSENNEL
+387 FAHDKKSENNEL

-413 QKDKRNLLVACSESD
+413 QKDKKCLLIACSGND
-428 QNLKKQADSLVEKL
+428 QNVKKQADSLVEKL

-501 GSVIVGSASY
+501 GSVIVGSDLY

>member
-1 MAKSKDERIIMNE
+1 MNE

-48 YSVKKSMSVVASVS
+48 YSVKKSMSEAAAVS
-62 AAEEEVDI
+62 TTEEVDI

-82 ADELEQVERVYSM
+82 ADELEQVEHVYSM

-104 ENDEYLEK
+104 ENEEYLEK

-118 NPNEIPTVMLNYQFR
+118 NPNEIPTVMLNYQFK

-158 TAIIQVFGEEY
+158 TAIMQVFGEEY

-184 NVQNSDI
+184 NGQNSDI

-206 IYADSEE
+206 IYAGSEE

-228 YTEQLQQIFGIYT
+228 YTEQLQQIFGTYT

-261 SDVVNAVNDAYTA
+261 SDAVNAVNVAYTTMT
-274 LKNISSGLSEKQMT
+274 NISAGLSEKQMG
-288 YYNLLVKGI
+288 YFNLLVKESKDQPLVK
-297 EDKTTSKENTDETA
+297 EDTQETA
-311 EITAN
+311 NMTAN

-337 CWYAVV
+337 CWYAVI

-358 ITNLPVFGTVLGSNE
+358 ITNLPVFGTVLRNNE
-373 NGKRNIIDRWIYSW
+373 NGKRNMIDRWIDSW
-387 FAHNKKSENNEL
+387 FAHDKKSENNDL

-413 QKDKRNLLVACSESD
+413 QKDKKCLLITCSGSD

-442 RELGMNVT
+442 RKLGMNVT
-450 STDSLVSDNTEVLK
+450 STDGLVSDNTEVLK
-464 QLESADSAVFVEQLM
+464 QLDSADSAVFVEQLM

-501 GSVIVGSASY
+501 GSVIVGSDSY

>member
-1 MAKSKDERIIMNE
+1 MNE

-48 YSVKKSMSVVASVS
+48 YSVKKSMSEAAAVS
-62 AAEEEVDI
+62 TTEEVDI
-70 EKQIENAKEELT
+70 EKQIENAKGELT
-82 ADELEQVERVYSM
+82 ADELEQVEHVYSM
-95 YEYNSQLYQ
+95 YEHNSQLYQ
-104 ENDEYLEK
+104 ENKEYLEK

-118 NPNEIPTVMLNYQFR
+118 NPNEIPTVMLNYQFK

-248 YYISSDSNLNMQK
+248 YYISSDSNLNVQK
-261 SDVVNAVNDAYTA
+261 SDAVNAVNNAYTA
-274 LKNISSGLSEKQMT
+274 MKNITSGLSEKQIGYFDLLT
-288 YYNLLVKGI
+288 KDCEDQTLVK
-297 EDKTTSKENTDETA
+297 EDTQATA
-311 EITAN
+311 NMTAN

-337 CWYAVV
+337 CWYAVI

-358 ITNLPVFGTVLGSNE
+358 ITNLPVFGTVLRNNE
-373 NGKRNIIDRWIYSW
+373 NGKRNMIDRWIDSW
-387 FAHNKKSENNEL
+387 FAHDKKSENNDL

-501 GSVIVGSASY
+501 GSVIVGSDSY

>member
-1 MAKSKDERIIMNE
+1 MNE

-48 YSVKKSMSVVASVS
+48 YSVKKSMSEAAAVS
-62 AAEEEVDI
+62 TTEEVDI

-104 ENDEYLEK
+104 ENKEYLEK
-112 SMLMQL
+112 SVLMQL
-118 NPNEIPTVMLNYQFR
+118 NPNEIPTVMLNYQFK
-133 KDQADEELSNIFT
+133 KDQSDEELSNIFT

-184 NVQNSDI
+184 NGQNSDI
-191 IKLQNDKNSGILSIQ
+191 IKLQKDKNSGILSIQ
-206 IYADSEE
+206 IYAGSEE
-213 QCEQVAEIVKKRVME
+213 QCEQVAEIVKTRVLE
-228 YTEQLQQIFGIYT
+228 YTEQLQQIFGNYT

-261 SDVVNAVNDAYTA
+261 SDVVNVVNEVCTA
-274 LKNISSGLSEKQMT
+274 IKNITSGLSEKQIG
-288 YYNLLVKGI
+288 YFNLLTKDCEDQTLVK
-297 EDKTTSKENTDETA
+297 EDTQETA
-311 EITAN
+311 NMTAN

-322 KYILIGLLAGMFLAV
+322 KYVLIGLLAGMFLAV
-337 CWYAVV
+337 CWYAVI

-351 DVDEVKI
+351 DVDEMKI
-358 ITNLPVFGTVLGSNE
+358 ITNLPVFGTVLRSNE
-373 NGKRNIIDRWIYSW
+373 NGKRNIVDRWIDSW
-387 FAHNKKSENNEL
+387 FVHDKKSENNEL

-413 QKDKRNLLVACSESD
+413 QKDKKCLLIACSGND
-428 QNLKKQADSLVEKL
+428 QNVKKQADSLVEKL
-442 RELGMNVT
+442 RKLGMNVT
-450 STDSLVSDNTEVLK
+450 STDGLVSDNTEVLK

-493 RRCQVEVL
+493 RRCRVEVL
-501 GSVIVGSASY
+501 GSVIVGSDSY

>member
-1 MAKSKDERIIMNE
+1 MNE

-48 YSVKKSMSVVASVS
+48 YSVKKSMSEAAAVS
-62 AAEEEVDI
+62 TAEEVDI

-104 ENDEYLEK
+104 ENKEYLEK
-112 SMLMQL
+112 SVLMQL
-118 NPNEIPTVMLNYQFR
+118 NPNEIPTVMLNYQFK

-184 NVQNSDI
+184 NGQNSDI
-191 IKLQNDKNSGILSIQ
+191 IKLQKDKNSGILSIQ
-206 IYADSEE
+206 IYAGSEE
-213 QCEQVAEIVKKRVME
+213 QCEQVAEIVKTRVLE
-228 YTEQLQQIFGIYT
+228 YTEQLQQIFGNYT

-261 SDVVNAVNDAYTA
+261 SDVVNVVNEVCTA
-274 LKNISSGLSEKQMT
+274 IKNITSGLSEKQIG
-288 YYNLLVKGI
+288 YFNLLAKDCEDQTLVK
-297 EDKTTSKENTDETA
+297 EDTQETA
-311 EITAN
+311 NLIAN

-337 CWYAVV
+337 CWYVV
-343 YIMTQTVK
+343 IYIMTQTVK

-358 ITNLPVFGTVLGSNE
+358 ITNLPVFGTVLRSND
-373 NGKRNIIDRWIYSW
+373 NGKRNVIDRWIDSW
-387 FAHNKKSENNEL
+387 FAYDKKSENNDL

-413 QKDKRNLLVACSESD
+413 QKDKKCLLIACSEND
-428 QNLKKQADSLVEKL
+428 QNVKKQADSLVEKL

-501 GSVIVGSASY
+501 GSVIVGSDSY

>member
-1 MAKSKDERIIMNE
+1 MNE

-48 YSVKKSMSVVASVS
+48 YSVKKSMSEAAAVS
-62 AAEEEVDI
+62 TTEEVDI
-70 EKQIENAKEELT
+70 EKQIENAKGELT
-82 ADELEQVERVYSM
+82 ADELEQVEHVYSM

-104 ENDEYLEK
+104 ENEEYLEK
-112 SMLMQL
+112 SVLMQL
-118 NPNEIPTVMLNYQFR
+118 NPNEIPTVMLNYQFK

-184 NVQNSDI
+184 NGQNSDI
-191 IKLQNDKNSGILSIQ
+191 IKLQKDKNSGILSIQ
-206 IYADSEE
+206 IYAGSEE
-213 QCEQVAEIVKKRVME
+213 QCEQVAEIVKKRVLE
-228 YTEQLQQIFGIYT
+228 YTEQLQQIFGNYT

-248 YYISSDSNLNMQK
+248 YYISSDSNLNVQK
-261 SDVVNAVNDAYTA
+261 SDAVNAVNNAYTA
-274 LKNISSGLSEKQMT
+274 MKNITSGLSEKQIGYFDLLT
-288 YYNLLVKGI
+288 KDCEDQTLVK
-297 EDKTTSKENTDETA
+297 EDTQATA
-311 EITAN
+311 NMTAN

-373 NGKRNIIDRWIYSW
+373 NGKRNIIDRWIDSW
-387 FAHNKKSENNEL
+387 FAHDKKSENNEL

-493 RRCQVEVL
+493 RRCRVEVL
-501 GSVIVGSASY
+501 GSVIVGSDSY

>member
-1 MAKSKDERIIMNE
+1 MNE

-48 YSVKKSMSVVASVS
+48 YSVKKSMSEAAAVS
-62 AAEEEVDI
+62 TTEEVDI

-104 ENDEYLEK
+104 ESKEYLEK
-112 SMLMQL
+112 SVLMQL
-118 NPNEIPTVMLNYQFR
+118 NPNEIPTVMLNYQFK

-146 MYENALLDEDTC
+146 MYENVLLDEDTC

-184 NVQNSDI
+184 NGQNSDI
-191 IKLQNDKNSGILSIQ
+191 IKLQKDKNSGILSIQ
-206 IYADSEE
+206 IYAGSEE
-213 QCEQVAEIVKKRVME
+213 QCEQVAEIVKKRVLE
-228 YTEQLQQIFGIYT
+228 YTEQLQQIFGNYT

-248 YYISSDSNLNMQK
+248 YYISSDSDLNMQK
-261 SDVVNAVNDAYTA
+261 SDAVNAVNNAYTA
-274 LKNISSGLSEKQMT
+274 MKNITSGLSEKQIGYFSLLT
-288 YYNLLVKGI
+288 KDCEDQTLVK
-297 EDKTTSKENTDETA
+297 EDTQETA
-311 EITAN
+311 NMTAN

-337 CWYAVV
+337 CWYAVI

-358 ITNLPVFGTVLGSNE
+358 ITNLPVFGTVLRSNE
-373 NGKRNIIDRWIYSW
+373 NGKRNIVDRWIDSW
-387 FAHNKKSENNEL
+387 FAHDKKSENNDL

-413 QKDKRNLLVACSESD
+413 QKDKKCLLIACSGSD
-428 QNLKKQADSLVEKL
+428 QNVKKQADSLVEKL
-442 RELGMNVT
+442 RKLGMNVT
-450 STDSLVSDNTEVLK
+450 STDGLVSDNTEVLK

-501 GSVIVGSASY
+501 GSVIVGSDSY

>member
-1 MAKSKDERIIMNE
+1 MNE

-48 YSVKKSMSVVASVS
+48 YSVKKSMSEAAAVS
-62 AAEEEVDI
+62 TTEEVDI

-104 ENDEYLEK
+104 ENEEYLEK

-118 NPNEIPTVMLNYQFR
+118 NPNEIPTVMLNYQFK

-184 NVQNSDI
+184 NGQNSDI

-248 YYISSDSNLNMQK
+248 YYISSDSDLNMQK
-261 SDVVNAVNDAYTA
+261 SDVVNVVNEVCTVI
-274 LKNISSGLSEKQMT
+274 KNITSGLSEKQIG
-288 YYNLLVKGI
+288 YFNLLTKDCEDQTLVK
-297 EDKTTSKENTDETA
+297 EDTQETA
-311 EITAN
+311 NMTAN

-322 KYILIGLLAGMFLAV
+322 KYVLIGLLAGMFLAV
-337 CWYAVV
+337 CWYAVI

-358 ITNLPVFGTVLGSNE
+358 ITNLPVFGTVLRSNE
-373 NGKRNIIDRWIYSW
+373 NGKRKIVDRWIDSW

-501 GSVIVGSASY
+501 GSVIVGSDSY

>member
-1 MAKSKDERIIMNE
+1 MNE

-48 YSVKKSMSVVASVS
+48 YSVKKSMSKAAAVS
-62 AAEEEVDI
+62 TTEEVDI

-82 ADELEQVERVYSM
+82 ADELEQVEHVYSM

-104 ENDEYLEK
+104 ESKEYLEK
-112 SMLMQL
+112 SVLMQL
-118 NPNEIPTVMLNYQFR
+118 NPNEIPTVMLNYQFK

-184 NVQNSDI
+184 NGQNSDT
-191 IKLQNDKNSGILSIQ
+191 IKFQKDKNSGILSIQ
-206 IYADSEE
+206 IYAGSEE
-213 QCEQVAEIVKKRVME
+213 QCEQVAEIVKKRVLE
-228 YTEQLQQIFGIYT
+228 YTEQLQQIFGNYT

-248 YYISSDSNLNMQK
+248 YYISSESNLNMQK
-261 SDVVNAVNDAYTA
+261 SDAVNAVNDVYTA

-288 YYNLLVKGI
+288 YYNLLVNESSDQTLVK
-297 EDKTTSKENTDETA
+297 EDTEETENM
-311 EITAN
+311 TAN

-337 CWYAVV
+337 CWYAVI

-373 NGKRNIIDRWIYSW
+373 HGKRNIIDRWIDSW
-387 FAHNKKSENNEL
+387 FAHDKKSENNEL

-501 GSVIVGSASY
+501 GSVIVGSDSY

>member
-1 MAKSKDERIIMNE
+1 MNE

-48 YSVKKSMSVVASVS
+48 YSVKKSMSEAAAVS
-62 AAEEEVDI
+62 TTEEVDI

-104 ENDEYLEK
+104 ENEEYLEK

-118 NPNEIPTVMLNYQFR
+118 NPNEIPTVMLNYQFK

-184 NVQNSDI
+184 NGQNSDI

-228 YTEQLQQIFGIYT
+228 YTEQLQQIFGNYT

-248 YYISSDSNLNMQK
+248 YYISSDSNLNVQK
-261 SDVVNAVNDAYTA
+261 SDAVNAVNNAYTA
-274 LKNISSGLSEKQMT
+274 MKNITSGLSEKQIGYFDLLT
-288 YYNLLVKGI
+288 KDYEDQTLVK
-297 EDKTTSKENTDETA
+297 EDTQETENM
-311 EITAN
+311 TAN

-358 ITNLPVFGTVLGSNE
+358 ITNLPVFGTVLRNNE
-373 NGKRNIIDRWIYSW
+373 NGKRNMIDRWIDSW
-387 FAHNKKSENNEL
+387 FAHDKKSENNDL

-413 QKDKRNLLVACSESD
+413 QKDKKCLLIACSGSD
-428 QNLKKQADSLVEKL
+428 QNVKKQADSLVEKL

-501 GSVIVGSASY
+501 GSVIVGSDSY

>member
-1 MAKSKDERIIMNE
+1 MNE

-48 YSVKKSMSVVASVS
+48 YSVKKSMSEAAAVS
-62 AAEEEVDI
+62 TTEEVDI

-104 ENDEYLEK
+104 ENKEYLEK
-112 SMLMQL
+112 SVLMQL
-118 NPNEIPTVMLNYQFR
+118 NPNEIPTVMLNYQFK
-133 KDQADEELSNIFT
+133 KDQSDEELSNIFT

-184 NVQNSDI
+184 NGQNSDI
-191 IKLQNDKNSGILSIQ
+191 IKLQKDKNSGILSIQ
-206 IYADSEE
+206 IYAGSEE
-213 QCEQVAEIVKKRVME
+213 QCKQVAEIVKTRVLE
-228 YTEQLQQIFGIYT
+228 YTEQLQQIFGNYT

-248 YYISSDSNLNMQK
+248 YYISSDSDLNMQK
-261 SDVVNAVNDAYTA
+261 SDVVNVVNEVCTVI
-274 LKNISSGLSEKQMT
+274 KNITSGLSEKQIG
-288 YYNLLVKGI
+288 YFNLLTKDREDQTLVK
-297 EDKTTSKENTDETA
+297 EDTQETA
-311 EITAN
+311 NMTAN

-373 NGKRNIIDRWIYSW
+373 HGKRNIIDQWIDSW
-387 FAHNKKSENNEL
+387 FAHDKKSENNEL

-501 GSVIVGSASY
+501 GSVIVGSDSY